1 MDTKNRGD
9 LTINGFGA
17 SNGGEFHRV
26 VLNGKGTVNTDLD
39 CVDFECH
46 GNGLVNG
53 NLNAKTAR
61 ISGNGKV
68 IGNIESEVLSIEGR
82 GKIEKNAVV
91 KKVKIS
97 GSATVSGSLKSE
109 EIKVRGRLT
118 VGEDCEAEVFKAECH
133 FSIGGLLN
141 ADEVDVRIY
150 GECKAEEIGG
160 QTIMIKQKSSL
171 MGSLFKSFFQ
181 NSLDVRLIEGDHIEI
196 ENTNAKIVRGNHIT
210 IGPNCNIGLVEY
222 TGSLTQHKRAVVNEA
237 VKGGDY

>member
-1 MDTKNRGD
+1 
-9 LTINGFGA
+9 
-17 SNGGEFHRV
+17 
-26 VLNGKGTVNTDLD
+26 
-39 CVDFECH
+39 
-46 GNGLVNG
+46 
-53 NLNAKTAR
+53 
-61 ISGNGKV
+61 
-68 IGNIESEVLSIEGR
+68 VLSIEGR

-150 GECKAEEIGG
+150 GECKAKEIGG
-160 QTIMIKQKSSL
+160 QTITVKQKSSL
-171 MGSLFKSFFQ
+171 MANLFKSFFQ
-181 NSLDVRLIEGDHIEI
+181 NSLEVDVIEGDHIEI
-196 ENTNAKIVRGNHIT
+196 ENTNAKIVRGNHVK

-222 TGSLTQHKRAVVNEA
+222 TGAFTKDKKANVSDSNKL
-237 VKGGDY
+237 

>member
-1 MDTKNRGD
+1 MEMKNRGD

-91 KKVKIS
+91 KKVKVS
-97 GSATVSGSLKSE
+97 GSATISGSLKSE
-109 EIKVRGRLT
+109 EVKVRGRLT
-118 VGEDCEAEVFKAECH
+118 VGEDCEAEVFKAECQ

-160 QTIMIKQKSSL
+160 QTIMIKQKTSL
-171 MGSLFKSFFQ
+171 MGNLFKSFFQ
-181 NSLDVRLIEGDHIEI
+181 NSLDVHLIEGDHIEI

-222 TGSLTQHKRAVVNEA
+222 TGSLTQHKKAVVNEA

>member
-1 MDTKNRGD
+1 METKNRGD

-39 CVDFECH
+39 CVDFECS

-68 IGNIESEVLSIEGR
+68 IGNMESEVLSIEGR
-82 GKIEKNAVV
+82 GKIEKNAVI

-109 EIKVRGRLT
+109 EVKVRGRLT
-118 VGEDCEAEVFKAECH
+118 VGEDCEAEVFKAECQ

-160 QTIMIKQKSSL
+160 QTIVIKQKSSL
-171 MGSLFKSFFQ
+171 MGNLFKSFFQ

-196 ENTNAKIVRGNHIT
+196 ENTNAKIVCGNHIT

-222 TGSLTQHKRAVVNEA
+222 TGSLTKHKKAVVNES